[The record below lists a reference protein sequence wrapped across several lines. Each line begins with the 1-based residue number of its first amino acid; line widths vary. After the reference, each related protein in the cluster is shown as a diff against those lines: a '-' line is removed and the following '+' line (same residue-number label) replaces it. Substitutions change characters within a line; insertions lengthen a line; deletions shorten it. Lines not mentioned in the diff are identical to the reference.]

1 MNYSLTTEKELE
13 QKLQSEAHALLKDG
27 CCDYIIGFEQGSLPF
42 TTTPLITKNQEDVNR
57 LVVNSFIVN
66 NLSHF
71 LNEIKGRIGIVVKG
85 CDSRSVVM
93 LMTENRIKREDI
105 FILGISCPGMIDL
118 NKVELLLSK
127 NSEDLE
133 DITREGDNVVV
144 LSDSKEIL
152 PVTDVLYDNCLG
164 CNAPIPQE
172 YDILIGETSYLVTD
186 KEASQRKINLVKSL
200 SPEERWQYWKD
211 EFKRCIRCYACRN
224 VCPVCY
230 CEQCFVEETEP
241 RWLSPAPNW
250 QDNLMFQVVRNLH
263 VAGRCTDCGECE
275 RSCPVR
281 IPLRSL
287 TREMYDI
294 VVESFGY
301 EAGKDRD
308 APPLMTTYESSE
320 AEGVFR

>member
-1 MNYSLTTEKELE
+1 MNYSLKTEKELE
-13 QKLQSEAHALLKDG
+13 QKLQSKAHALLKDG
-27 CCDYIIGFEQGSLPF
+27 SVDYIIGFEQGSLPF
-42 TTTPLITKNQEDVNR
+42 TTTPLITKNHDNTSR

-85 CDSRSVVM
+85 CDSRSEI
-93 LMTENRIKREDI
+93 T
-105 FILGISCPGMIDL
+105 ILGISCPGMIDPA
-118 NKVELLLSK
+118 KVELLLSK
-127 NSEDLE
+127 NRDDLRN
-133 DITREGDNVVV
+133 ITREGNNLIV
-144 LSDSKEIL
+144 LNDKKEIL
-152 PVTDVLYDNCLG
+152 PITEVLYDNCLG
-164 CNAPIPQE
+164 CDSPIPQE
-172 YDILIGETSYLVTD
+172 HDVLFGETNYLVTD
-186 KEASQRKINLVKSL
+186 KAASQQKINLLKSL
-200 SPEERWQYWKD
+200 SPEERWQYWKH
-211 EFKRCIRCYACRN
+211 EFSRCIRCYACRN

-281 IPLRSL
+281 IPLRNL

-294 VVESFGY
+294 VVDSFDY
-301 EAGKDRD
+301 EAGKDKNA
-308 APPLMTTYESSE
+308 APLLSAYEFSE
-320 AEGVFR
+320 VEGVFR